1 MFRFPR
7 LLRAAEDG
15 GSGGQPAT
23 PSASVAPAASAT
35 PADPAPAAAAP
46 ASGGEKPA
54 DPSPPPTESDPA
66 KAKDGKTEGGTEV
79 PAITPESYGDFDTGG
94 LPVDQARATVFKSLA
109 ADLGLSKEAAQK
121 LVSFQVEQ
129 IKQETAAREAMAAE
143 WVNTAKTDKEYG
155 GANFAKSLAIAGRG
169 LAQFGTPELRAL
181 LNPYHPEENPGGT
194 GLGNHPE
201 IVRAFYRAGL
211 TVTEPGPV
219 GATAPA
225 GADSAVSTE
234 DFYRDVFSKAK

>member
-7 LLRAAEDG
+7 LLRAAENG

-23 PSASVAPAASAT
+23 PPASAT
-35 PADPAPAAAAP
+35 PADPAPAAAP
-46 ASGGEKPA
+46 ASGVEKSA
-54 DPSPPPTESDPA
+54 DPTPPPTEGDPA
-66 KAKDGKTEGGTEV
+66 KAKDGNAADGTEA

-94 LPVDQARATVFKSLA
+94 LPVDQAQADAFKALA
-109 ADLGLSKEAAQK
+109 AKVGLSKEAAQQ
-121 LVSFQVEQ
+121 LVSFRAEQ
-129 IKQETAAREAMAAE
+129 IKAESAAREAMAAE

-155 GANFAKSLAIAGRG
+155 GANFTKSLAIADRG
-169 LAQFGTPELRAL
+169 LAQFGTPELRTL
-181 LNPYHPEENPGGT
+181 LEQT

-201 IVRAFYRAGL
+201 MVRFAYRAGL

-234 DFYRDVFSKAK
+234 DFYRDVFRKAK